1 MLEKDDIHGLNGLK
15 IRKLIFQ
22 VFLKKA
28 ENQLS
33 LTIIDH
39 KLTELSIFKTSV
51 IKLGNTSFIKI
62 DFRVDIL
69 VIWIFDFDL
78 EMKTRVKVGGTN
90 SM

>member
-62 DFRVDIL
+62 DFRVDVL
-69 VIWIFDFDL
+69 VTWIFDFHL